1 MDTPPSLEP
10 DIGGFLRHVVDLD
23 QAPSASCAEI
33 ELLALPFLETY
44 IHSWALVTSDP
55 LGILEI
61 SNFTNPCFICLFLEL
76 SSKVEAEPKLLLTL
90 RWSTYVS

>member
-1 MDTPPSLEP
+1 LGIDTPPSLEP
-10 DIGGFLRHVVDLD
+10 DIGGFLLHVVDFD
-23 QAPSASCAEI
+23 QVPVASWTET
-33 ELLALPFLETY
+33 ELLVLPFLETY

-76 SSKVEAEPKLLLTL
+76 SSKEEAEP
-90 RWSTYVS
+90 